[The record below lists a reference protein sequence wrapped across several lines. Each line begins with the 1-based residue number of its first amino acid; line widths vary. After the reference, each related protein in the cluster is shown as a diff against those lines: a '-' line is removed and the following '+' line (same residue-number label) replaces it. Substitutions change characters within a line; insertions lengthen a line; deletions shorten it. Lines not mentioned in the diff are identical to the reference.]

1 MPRSRINGNFIDK
14 TFSIVANILLRII
27 PTTSGEKEAFTYY
40 RDGMSAQSEGNYA
53 EALQNYY
60 EAMRLEIDPYDRSY
74 ILYNIGLI
82 HTSNGEHMKALE
94 YYFRALERN
103 PFLPQAINNMAVI
116 CHYRGEQAI
125 RQGDSEIAEAWF
137 DQAAEYWK
145 QAIALT
151 PDNYIEAHNWLK
163 ITRRFE

>member
-40 RDGMSAQSEGNYA
+40 RDGNYA

-74 ILYNIGLI
+74 ILYIIGLI
-82 HTSNGEHMKALE
+82 HTSNGEHIKDLE

-103 PFLPQAINNMAVI
+103 PFLPQAFNNMAVI
-116 CHYRGEQAI
+116 CHYAI

-145 QAIALT
+145 QAITLT
-151 PDNYIEAHNWLK
+151 PGNYIEAQNWLK
-163 ITRRFE
+163 ITGRS

>member
-14 TFSIVANILLRII
+14 TSSIVANILLRII

-40 RDGMSAQSEGNYA
+40 RDGMSAQSEGNYV

-60 EAMRLEIDPYDRSY
+60 EAMRPEIDPYDQSY

-82 HTSNGEHMKALE
+82 HTSNGEHTKALE
-94 YYFRALERN
+94 YYFR
-103 PFLPQAINNMAVI
+103 
-116 CHYRGEQAI
+116 RGEEAI
-125 RQGDSEIAEAWF
+125 RQGDSEITEAWF

-151 PDNYIEAHNWLK
+151 PGNYIEAQNWLK
-163 ITRRFE
+163 ITGRFE

>member
-1 MPRSRINGNFIDK
+1 MVE
-14 TFSIVANILLRII
+14 TTNIHLVCTLD
-27 PTTSGEKEAFTYY
+27 TYITIK
-40 RDGMSAQSEGNYA
+40 DS
-53 EALQNYY
+53 LQNYY

-82 HTSNGEHMKALE
+82 HTSNGEHTKPLE

-103 PFLPQAINNMAVI
+103 PFLPQAFNNMD
-116 CHYRGEQAI
+116 
-125 RQGDSEIAEAWF
+125 GDSEIAEAWS

-151 PDNYIEAHNWLK
+151 PGNYIEAHNWLK

>member
-1 MPRSRINGNFIDK
+1 MSRSRINGNFIDK

-40 RDGMSAQSEGNYA
+40 RDG
-53 EALQNYY
+53 
-60 EAMRLEIDPYDRSY
+60 
-74 ILYNIGLI
+74 
-82 HTSNGEHMKALE
+82 
-94 YYFRALERN
+94 
-103 PFLPQAINNMAVI
+103 
-116 CHYRGEQAI
+116 RGEQAI

-151 PDNYIEAHNWLK
+151 PGNYIEAHNWLK